1 MKKKPSFKDLTFDE
15 DGTFG
20 FPDVTV
26 NYMLTGGMVDPM
38 AEDDAMLEGRLRE
51 ERQRIKDERN
61 AAIKTGIG
69 IVGGLAGAAAG
80 IPGVGSAVGKFFNSD
95 SEDPAALG
103 SGILGGFSALTGMVA
118 EMGGKVKG
126 SYSKTGLLELNGDSH
141 DEPSGG
147 IDMTEPGSSTYTL
160 VEGGET
166 MFNDFVYTNSR
177 AVGKGT
183 AKRFKLP
190 KFIEGLTFADAS
202 KKLAEDFNMNPN
214 NPNSKKSF
222 EQMMARL
229 EEAHL
234 ADVPESRP
242 ENQAASV
249 ANSTIQ
255 NAAAFRYGGD
265 YTMLANGGTVDPEMK
280 FRNKYNTDLT
290 KSEQTAFNKWAQE
303 ESERQGRDI
312 LMDKGA
318 YDVQGFWKSG
328 DYKNIDKD
336 GHGTDKWK
344 KPNHPTFSN
353 ESIYHN
359 VDGYVGGVW
368 GKDGSYMPS
377 AHTSGMYGADY
388 YDRMFS
394 SEADRPEH
402 LHPFS
407 KQQMTGSKVKGM
419 MLENGGDTDPPEP
432 PHNEIMKRQIYA
444 ESRFDPKAK
453 SPADAKGLAQFR
465 DITVEELKRLKIAD
479 DSFDP
484 YDVDDAIM
492 GHKAYMANL
501 EGRPWIAKGDSEAQ
515 IAKALAAY
523 NLGPK
528 ATLKELER
536 IKKKGIDIYK
546 GSDWSKE
553 LNKETRDYI
562 QRALGYDEDFNK
574 EYEQAVKS
582 DKFKDIV
589 DKIDYQF
596 GGNKY
601 NVLRE
606 QYSKAMS
613 NVPGTINPMG
623 ELTREAYTDFS
634 KSFDPITQ
642 LSEEMTGRPVPKMGS
657 GKTSGF
663 TPIPENLLNADI
675 PLPDE
680 AEDKSVIPRAILSED
695 MIDDSEAMKKL
706 QQADEASA
714 EPGPKPLKK
723 TEESNKFLEN
733 LRYAPLLGSLIQT
746 GKTLFDRPTKKD
758 TYKYDIQ
765 STDKANTINVDPMIA
780 SIQEGQSTTE
790 QALKSQLSDPSQLM
804 ASLISLGAT
813 AMGSRSDVAM
823 KKQMFDISQE
833 DRAAEM
839 DLKADMSNQKARMET
854 DFQSDADMAA
864 YSDLSN
870 QAMTALF
877 ENIGAVG
884 QEASNKALIE
894 KMNPFDDEGRVV
906 KPELLPY
913 MPFIQSLMALQQ
925 NPTGATKTSSSKTTS

>member
-1 MKKKPSFKDLTFDE
+1 MKKKPSFKDLTFDK

-61 AAIKTGIG
+61 AAIKTGLG
-69 IVGGLAGAAAG
+69 IVGGLAGAAVG

-95 SEDPAALG
+95 SEDPEALG

-183 AKRFKLP
+183 AKQFKLP

-229 EEAHL
+229 EKAHL

-368 GKDGSYMPS
+368 GKDGSYIPS
-377 AHTSGMYGADY
+377 AHTSKMYGADY

-444 ESRFDPKAK
+444 ESRFNPKAK

-492 GHKAYMANL
+492 GHKGYMANL
-501 EGRPWIAKGDSEAQ
+501 EGRPWIAKGDSEAK

-528 ATLKELER
+528 ATLEELER

-562 QRALGYDEDFNK
+562 SRVLGYDEDFNK

-596 GGNKY
+596 GGEKDPPY
-601 NVLRE
+601 NVEVVDATAENEAKLLKE
-606 QYSKAMS
+606 MEDFKNLGVTSSKKD
-613 NVPGTINPMG
+613 G
-623 ELTREAYTDFS
+623 
-634 KSFDPITQ
+634 KS
-642 LSEEMTGRPVPKMGS
+642 SS
-657 GKTSGF
+657 
-663 TPIPENLLNADI
+663 
-675 PLPDE
+675 
-680 AEDKSVIPRAILSED
+680 
-695 MIDDSEAMKKL
+695 
-706 QQADEASA
+706 
-714 EPGPKPLKK
+714 
-723 TEESNKFLEN
+723 FLEN

-758 TYKYDIQ
+758 TYKYDIR
-765 STDKANTINVDPMIA
+765 STDKANTINVDPLIA

-813 AMGSRSDVAM
+813 AMGSKSDVAM

-839 DLKADMSNQKARMET
+839 DLKADMSNQGARMET

-877 ENIGAVG
+877 ENLGAVG

-913 MPFIQSLMALQQ
+913 MPFIQSLIALQQ